1 MKKTLSLILIILA
14 LTACHKTN
22 DRHAEKESDGSATP
36 IQVDELLKNP
46 GPYVE
51 KTVSVQGLVTHVC
64 MHSGKR
70 LHLKASGSN
79 EFVRVEAKGDIGQ
92 FDRELEGDNL
102 VINGI
107 FRSQVIDKDYLAK
120 WENELT
126 GGGQTPIESHV
137 HSGAESDMELL
148 SEIKYALEN
157 SGKDQITQLW
167 IDGESFS
174 VKPIN

>member
-1 MKKTLSLILIILA
+1 MKQTRSLIFIILA
-14 LTACHKTN
+14 FTACHKTA
-22 DRHAEKESDGSATP
+22 DRNAEKESAGPATP
-36 IQVDELLKNP
+36 ILVDELLKNP

-51 KTVSVQGLVTHVC
+51 RTVTVEGLVTHVC

-107 FRSQVIDKDYLAK
+107 FRSQVIDKDYLAR
-120 WENELT
+120 WETELT
-126 GGGQTPIESHV
+126 GGGQNKNESHT
-137 HSGAESDMELL
+137 HSASESDMELL